1 MPFYPRDYLER
12 LFNMLAEN
20 KTTSKWSL
28 LKLKIKNAFAKK
40 EHHQLSDDEL
50 IDEALEETFPASDP
64 PGYRSKTHRDKEL
77 HQSSIKH

>member
-1 MPFYPRDYLER
+1 MPPFPQR
-12 LFNMLAEN
+12 LTNMIEEN
-20 KTTSKWSL
+20 KITKKWL
-28 LKLKIKNAFAKK
+28 TLKQKIKNAFAKK
-40 EHHQLSDDEL
+40 EQHHHSDDDL